1 MDYLVS
7 NIFLDNDDT
16 NTIIEWFANYIL
28 KRLNNEK
35 ET

>member
-1 MDYLVS
+1 M
-7 NIFLDNDDT
+7 FLDNDDT
-16 NTIIEWFANYIL
+16 NTIMEGFANYIL

>member
-1 MDYLVS
+1 M
-7 NIFLDNDDT
+7 FLDCDDA
-16 NTIIEWFANYIL
+16 NTIIEGFTNYIL